1 MPLLLQSTY
10 FGTLQIVLY
19 KQWKNIVYLWVF
31 RRKEMG
37 LLVLISAL
45 IATIS
50 DTVQGRETNYW
61 EYDYDNYH
69 NLCTMLE
76 EQEKENGE

>member
-1 MPLLLQSTY
+1 
-10 FGTLQIVLY
+10 
-19 KQWKNIVYLWVF
+19 
-31 RRKEMG
+31 MG